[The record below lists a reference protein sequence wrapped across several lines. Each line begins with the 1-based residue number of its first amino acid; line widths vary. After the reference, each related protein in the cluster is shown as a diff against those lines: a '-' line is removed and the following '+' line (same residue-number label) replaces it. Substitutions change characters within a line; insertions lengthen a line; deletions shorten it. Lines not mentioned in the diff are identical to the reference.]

1 MNLKAPRFVAFLVLL
16 GLLCSQFASA
26 ANMPMTMDVGNGL
39 GTDSQSAGD
48 TCGKVARIHTMQHG
62 DSAMNNCCDIQHENC
77 SSGCNCCISL
87 IAILISPGIRSI
99 DFTPVFPEPIEPQNH
114 SVPPVQALY
123 RPPIF
128 LS

>member
-1 MNLKAPRFVAFLVLL
+1 MNLKAPRFVTFLVLL

-26 ANMPMTMDVGNGL
+26 TNMPMTMDVGNGL
-39 GTDSQSAGD
+39 GADSQIAAE
-48 TCGKVARIHTMQHG
+48 TCDQVAKVHATRHS
-62 DSAMNNCCDIQHENC
+62 DSAMNDCCNGQHENC
-77 SSGCNCCISL
+77 NSGCNCCISL
-87 IAILISPGIRSI
+87 IAILISPGIRLI